1 MSISWCVVSWQVY
14 ERHLYTG
21 VRTTDPEEI
30 VTYDSQ
36 RIPIRVKFTLTYEIQ
51 DPSKASQFRSKDSD
65 GAVSAVLVP
74 DSPAPGAGPAVATS
88 NDLDHY
94 LKQVQCPSVQFI

>member
-1 MSISWCVVSWQVY
+1 MY

-51 DPSKASQFRSKDSD
+51 DPSKASQFRSKDAD
-65 GAVSAVLVP
+65 GADGAAAAALVLLDLDAGVDGQGAAGVS
-74 DSPAPGAGPAVATS
+74 VAIS
-88 NDLDHY
+88 SDLDHY
-94 LKQVQCPSVQFI
+94 LKQVSPS